1 MYQRLFPLQVR
12 WTCTT
17 LVVFLKEALVIPL
30 EVNSGHMCAVKHF
43 PSYAAAFWLPILV
56 FEFFLFAL
64 AFRVAWYNHQ
74 QLGNWRGAALLHVV
88 LRDNFNFF
96 FLYVQ
101 FLFSPFQQFVQLI
114 VRN

>member
-1 MYQRLFPLQVR
+1 M
-12 WTCTT
+12 
-17 LVVFLKEALVIPL
+17 
-30 EVNSGHMCAVKHF
+30 NNF

-56 FEFFLFAL
+56 FEIFLFAL

-96 FLYVQ
+96 FLYVN
-101 FLFSPFQQFVQLI
+101 FSSFSLPTILQAYCEKLGPSSPI
-114 VRN
+114 S